1 MQSDPNTNP
10 PLNPRTTR
18 VRTIVLGA
26 ATALL
31 VKEGHQAVTPQRVS
45 KETGVARSTI
55 YRHWPDRPS
64 LLLDAIDTVVAPHH
78 TASTVGD
85 LGIDLK
91 TALDN
96 LRSRIGHQPF
106 LEVFAA
112 LLDQATQSADLAKA
126 QRRFVSGVTT
136 PVREVI
142 VTAIESGQV
151 DPTVKPDE
159 AVALLTGPLFHE
171 HVLQRDPISD
181 DLIARTIEGFL
192 TTSANRR

>member
-1 MQSDPNTNP
+1 MQSDPNKKP
-10 PLNPRTTR
+10 PMNPRTTR

-26 ATALL
+26 ATTLL
-31 VKEGHQAVTPQRVS
+31 VEEGHQAVTPQRVS

-55 YRHWPDRPS
+55 YRHWPDRAS
-64 LLLDAIDTVVAPHH
+64 LLLDTIDTIVAPHH

-85 LGIDLK
+85 LGIDLR

-96 LRSRIGHQPF
+96 LRSRLGRQPF

-112 LLDQATQSADLAKA
+112 LLDQTMQSAELAKA

-151 DPTVKPDE
+151 GPTVKPDE
-159 AVALLTGPLFHE
+159 AVALLTGPLFHQ
-171 HVLQRDPISD
+171 HVLQREPISD
-181 DLIARTIEGFL
+181 DLIARSVEGFL
-192 TTSANRR
+192 TTIGDRR